1 MDALVR
7 EAQALAEH
15 HHEIVITGTHIGSYG
30 KDIGS
35 SLGELMERLVV
46 EVPRARFRLSSLEA
60 TEVDDRLAELLAGS
74 GGQLVPHLHAPM
86 QSGSDRLL
94 KRMGRHWYTAST
106 YARAIERLAA
116 RMPVFALGAD
126 VIAAFPGETDADHA
140 ATVALV
146 EQLPFTYL
154 HVFTYSPRPGTAATR
169 LPGHVPLAATQA
181 RSHELR
187 HLGQKKGKEYRAG
200 RAGTVADLVV
210 ISGGADREAMSED
223 FLTVRVPANR
233 PRGERFAATLR
244 LDGDALACVEDD
256 TIA

>member
-1 MDALVR
+1 MDALAR
-7 EAQALAEH
+7 EAQALSEH

-30 KDIGS
+30 MDCGS
-35 SLGELMERLVV
+35 SLGELMERLLV

-74 GGQLVPHLHAPM
+74 GGQLTPHLHAPL

-94 KRMGRHWYTAST
+94 KRMGRHWYTAGT

-126 VIAAFPGETDADHA
+126 IIAAFPGETDADHA

-169 LPGHVPLAATQA
+169 LPGHVPLAAAQA

-187 HLGQKKGKEYRAG
+187 HLGQKKGKEYRAA
-200 RAGTVADLVV
+200 RAGAMADLIV
-210 ISGGADREAMSED
+210 ISSGLTREAMSED
-223 FLTVRVPANR
+223 FLTVRVPASR
-233 PRGERFAATLR
+233 SRGARFSARLE
-244 LDGDALACVEDD
+244 LDGETLVCGDDATTA
-256 TIA
+256 